1 MTKPHITTTKGRS
14 SSKKISFIIPTAGVG
29 RRMKSYGPKSLLN
42 IKPNLPL
49 LNYQIK
55 QIKACYPESEII
67 VVVGF
72 ESHKLF
78 GIIPQEVRVV
88 ENENYETTN
97 IVRSINFG
105 IRASVYDNIFI
116 VPGDMAFNKNTILNV
131 DINKSFAIIDK
142 NDEMPKEIVGI
153 NYTNNKVLHFSFGL
167 DTKWSTLAYF
177 TQKEAIEFKRYI
189 YDKKN
194 MNCYMYEILN
204 TIIDKGGQINVEF
217 PQEMR
222 ILKIHNPKDVSTLQN
237 TKW

>member
-1 MTKPHITTTKGRS
+1 MTKPHITTTKGRA
-14 SSKKISFIIPTAGVG
+14 SSKRISFIIPTAGIG

-55 QIKACYPESEII
+55 QIKSCYPESEII

-78 GIIPQEVRVV
+78 GIIQPEVRVV
-88 ENENYETTN
+88 ENENYENTN
-97 IVRSINFG
+97 IVRSISFG
-105 IRASVYDNIFI
+105 IRASIYDNIFI

-131 DINKSFAIIDK
+131 DVNKSFAIIDK

-153 NYTNNKVLHFSFGL
+153 NYTNSKVLHFSFGL
-167 DTKWSTLAYF
+167 NTKWSTLAYL
-177 TQKEAIEFKRYI
+177 TQKEAIEFRKYI
-189 YDKKN
+189 HDKKN

-204 TIIDKGGQINVEF
+204 TIIDRGGQINAEF
-217 PQEMR
+217 PQEMQ
-222 ILKIHNPKDVSTLQN
+222 ILKIHNPKDVTTLQN
-237 TKW
+237 IKW

>member
-1 MTKPHITTTKGRS
+1 MTKPHITTTKGRA
-14 SSKKISFIIPTAGVG
+14 SSKRISFIIPTAGIG

-55 QIKACYPESEII
+55 QIKSCYPESEII

-78 GIIPQEVRVV
+78 GIIPPEVRVV
-88 ENENYETTN
+88 ENENYESTN
-97 IVRSINFG
+97 IVRSISFG
-105 IRASVYDNIFI
+105 IRASIYDNIFI

-131 DINKSFAIIDK
+131 DVNKSFAIIDK
-142 NDEMPKEIVGI
+142 NDEMCKEIVGI

-167 DTKWSTLAYF
+167 NIKWSTLAYL
-177 TQKEAIEFKRYI
+177 TQKEAIEFRKYI
-189 YDKKN
+189 HDKKN

-204 TIIDKGGQINVEF
+204 TIIDRGGQINAEF
-217 PQEMR
+217 PQEMQ
-222 ILKIHNPKDVSTLQN
+222 ILKIHNPKDVTTLQSI
-237 TKW
+237 KW